1 MGATFS
7 YLGYPSRQQPHPL
20 SHEHISQQLHQ
31 GCGASPILGNEDA
44 ASPSIIGLYT
54 RLTALEKDLEISR
67 VGNTNKEAVI
77 QYLLQS
83 SVSNARFKETTVK
96 LKEQLVVLKT
106 TIDRINKQNDE
117 IKDKLGRA
125 EDTISALSTS
135 SVLDS
140 RSTSTSCSTRSDLPP
155 KSDVVTED
163 LIDLMCCSQESDN
176 LELTEDDTTL
186 IDGLYEDESDMEG
199 VSENTT
205 PDQSLHQSS
214 DADFEGSSYI
224 VHFSDSDQDNNVQ
237 DAVKVSTQV
246 LQ

>member
-7 YLGYPSRQQPHPL
+7 YLCYPSHQP
-20 SHEHISQQLHQ
+20 INQ
-31 GCGASPILGNEDA
+31 GCASSPILDNKDA

-96 LKEQLVVLKT
+96 LKEQLIVLKA
-106 TIDRINKQNDE
+106 TIDRIYKQNDE

-135 SVLDS
+135 NFLDS
-140 RSTSTSCSTRSDLPP
+140 KSTSKSCSTRSEFPP
-155 KSDVVTED
+155 TSDVMTED
-163 LIDLMCCSQESDN
+163 LIDLMGCSQESDSVK
-176 LELTEDDTTL
+176 LTGEDTTL
-186 IDGLYEDESDMEG
+186 IDGLYEDQSDIEG

-224 VHFSDSDQDNNVQ
+224 VHFSDSDQDDKAQ
-237 DAVKVSTQV
+237 DVVKVSTQV